1 MPAQGKSRRVLPLS
15 KSRDERFQRSG
26 SYRDAASRARE
37 VPFVARKQL
46 KRSQQN
52 QRRARAIPVRSG
64 AAFSRR
70 PLARIVPRGHAP
82 RLALSEHGPRC
93 VPARGKSRL
102 GVLVPSGDRLGP
114 TEPAGETL
122 ACARALQDVDARARR

>member
-1 MPAQGKSRRVLPLS
+1 MPARGKSRRVLPLS

-82 RLALSEHGPRC
+82 RLALSEHGL
-93 VPARGKSRL
+93 AHAFL
-102 GVLVPSGDRLGP
+102 
-114 TEPAGETL
+114 AGGGEFGEL
-122 ACARALQDVDARARR
+122 ACGVVHGLA